1 MEAGDGAGKEALVA
15 LSPWPSSTA
24 AVALRAA
31 TKTLRGTLGRGENTS
46 DPFEFDD
53 VDAEVQRLGAA
64 VAARVEDYAPS
75 APQPAKDEAVIR
87 GAAWLR
93 DTRGAVSKES
103 VGPLSV
109 EHVTNTAAW
118 FLHSGA
124 ASLLTRWKVRRGGA
138 C

>member
-1 MEAGDGAGKEALVA
+1 MAM
-15 LSPWPSSTA
+15 SPWPNSTM
-24 AVALRAA
+24 ALRTA
-31 TKTLRGTLGRGENTS
+31 TATLREALGLGANATANS
-46 DPFEFDD
+46 NNFAYDD

-64 VAARVEDYAPS
+64 VAARVEEYAPH
-75 APQPAKDEAVIR
+75 APQPSKDEALIR

-93 DTRGAVSKES
+93 DTRGAVPKKS

-109 EHVTNTAAW
+109 EHVTNTASW

-124 ASLLTRWKVRRGGA
+124 AALLTRWKVRRGGT